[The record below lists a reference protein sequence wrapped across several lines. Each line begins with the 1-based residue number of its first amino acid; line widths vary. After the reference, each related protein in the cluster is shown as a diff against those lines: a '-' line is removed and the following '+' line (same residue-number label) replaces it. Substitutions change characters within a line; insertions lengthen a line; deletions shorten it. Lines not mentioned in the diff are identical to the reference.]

1 MSFLCVFSSWI
12 NNEFEKV
19 LSTPFIPTISK
30 LSHSL
35 NFSLDA
41 KIANLESAHSEQLS
55 EWNKRGERLERR
67 LQEVERQWQQIS
79 HLENADKDE
88 IATQRP
94 QFEVG
99 KYNKNIKV
107 NISYLQY
114 QTSS

>member
-1 MSFLCVFSSWI
+1 MCFPHELIMSLRKSY
-12 NNEFEKV
+12 
-19 LSTPFIPTISK
+19 P
-30 LSHSL
+30 H
-35 NFSLDA
+35 
-41 KIANLESAHSEQLS
+41 LESAHSEQLS

-99 KYNKNIKV
+99 KHNKNIKV

>member
-1 MSFLCVFSSWI
+1 MIFLVCFLRELIMSLRKSYP
-12 NNEFEKV
+12 
-19 LSTPFIPTISK
+19 TPFIPTISNC
-30 LSHSL
+30 SHSL

-67 LQEVERQWQQIS
+67 LQEVESQWQQIS

-88 IATQRP
+88 IATHRP

-99 KYNKNIKV
+99 ETVFWEFELDEHKY
-107 NISYLQY
+107 L
-114 QTSS
+114 